1 MRLILLVLTSCVVVM
16 AIAAEPVSL
25 PTRLAGVLASRVTPM
40 AAVGAHLT
48 ILRPFGQNLFDRALY
63 CYDRAAIYHP
73 FLTPETPVAFVL
85 LEPEPR

>member
-1 MRLILLVLTSCVVVM
+1 MIGATRVF
-16 AIAAEPVSL
+16 L
-25 PTRLAGVLASRVTPM
+25 PTRLAGALAPRVTPM
-40 AAVGAHLT
+40 AAAGARPT

-63 CYDRAAIYHP
+63 RYDRAAIYHP